1 MNREI
6 GELSDVLEKRFVIP
20 SLGGVGVGKG
30 LINKV
35 IPQSRKLGTYIKLMK

>member
-30 LINKV
+30 LISKV
-35 IPQSRKLGTYIKLMK
+35 LHQSRNLDAYIKLMK